1 MKKYIYIL
9 VLTAFTI
16 GVSSCKNDSKLVDE
30 TISEEHSDEGILISN
45 EQFDHNKM
53 ELGSFSEQSFPELI
67 KTTGIIDVPP
77 QSKEVISSFF
87 GGYIKKSS
95 LLIGDKVKKGQA
107 VATLENPEFIEFQ
120 QEYLEISEQLT
131 FLKSEYNRQKTLFEE
146 KITSQKNYLKAQSE
160 YNRKLAMYNGLKK
173 KLQMLNIN
181 PNSVEQGKMTSEI
194 TLYSSIS
201 GSVTS
206 VNVSKGTYISPADVI
221 MEIVNKEHI
230 HIELTVFEKDVLS
243 IKVHQK
249 ITFSIPEA
257 SDKIYDAE
265 VHLVGTQIDTD
276 TRTIKVHGH
285 LEDDKNNIFAIGMF
299 VDAAIEISTKT
310 EMALPNEAIVQEGDK
325 FVILVLKS
333 KNNEGYVFEEK
344 NITIGNKYNGFTE
357 VMIENL
363 NPSDKILIKG
373 AFDLVGVSEGG
384 HSH

>member
-9 VLTAFTI
+9 VLTAFAI
-16 GVSSCKNDSKLVDE
+16 GVSSCKNDSKTENE
-30 TISEEHSDEGILISN
+30 TLEENHSDEGILISN

-53 ELGSFSEQSFPELI
+53 ELGSVSDQSFPALI

-87 GGYIKKSS
+87 GGYIKNST
-95 LLIGDKVKKGQA
+95 LLIGDKVRKGQA

-181 PNSVEQGKMTSEI
+181 PSSVEQGKITSEI

-221 MEIVNKEHI
+221 MEIVNKDHI

-299 VDAAIEISTKT
+299 VDAAIEISNKT
-310 EMALPNEAIVQEGDK
+310 EMALPNEAIVQEDDK

-333 KNNEGYVFEEK
+333 KNDKGYVFEEK

-357 VMIENL
+357 VMIENIST
-363 NPSDKILIKG
+363 SDKILIKG

>member
-9 VLTAFTI
+9 ILTAFI
-16 GVSSCKNDSKLVDE
+16 LGISSCKNESKSTDE
-30 TISEEHSDEGILISN
+30 SEKEEHSEEEILITN
-45 EQFDHNKM
+45 EQFEHNKM
-53 ELGSFSEQSFPELI
+53 ELGSVSKQSFPEI
-67 KTTGIIDVPP
+67 VKTTGTIDVPP
-77 QSKEVISSFF
+77 QSKEVINSFF
-87 GGYIKKSS
+87 GGYIKNSS
-95 LLIGDKVKKGQA
+95 LLIGDKVRKGQA
-107 VATLENPEFIEFQ
+107 VVTLENPEFIEFQ
-120 QEYLEISEQLT
+120 QEYLEVTEQLT

-160 YNRKLAMYNGLKK
+160 YNRKLAMHNGLKK

-181 PNSVEQGKMTSEI
+181 PISVEQGKMTSEI

-206 VNVSKGTYISPADVI
+206 VNVSKGTYVSPADVI

-243 IKVHQK
+243 IKEHQK

-257 SDKIYDAE
+257 NNKIYDAE
-265 VHLVGTQIDTD
+265 VHLVGTQIDTG

-285 LEDDKNNIFAIGMF
+285 LENDENNTFAIGMF
-299 VDAAIEISTKT
+299 VDAAIEISNKL
-310 EMALPNEAIVQEGDK
+310 EMALPNEAIVEEDGK

-333 KNNEGYVFEEK
+333 KISKGYIFEEK
-344 NITIGNKYNGFTE
+344 DITIGSKYKNFTE
-357 VMIENL
+357 VLMEGL
-363 NPSDKILIKG
+363 KPSDKILIKG
-373 AFDLVGVSEGG
+373 AFDLVGVSGGG